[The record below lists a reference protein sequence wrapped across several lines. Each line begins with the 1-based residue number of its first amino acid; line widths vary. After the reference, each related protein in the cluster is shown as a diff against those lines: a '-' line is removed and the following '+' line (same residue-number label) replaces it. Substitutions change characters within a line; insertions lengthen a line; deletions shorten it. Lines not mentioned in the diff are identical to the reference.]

1 MATLLLIII
10 YITFISLGLPDSMLG
25 SSFPAIADNLNL
37 PSDLAG
43 YIGIVVS
50 ICTIISSLCSSYL
63 IRKFSTKIVV
73 SVSVVLTAIA
83 LLLFSFVKE
92 GYGWAFFLIAIP
104 LGLGAGAI
112 DTALNNYVALHYKA
126 IHMNWLHAF
135 WGIGASIGPLI
146 IGAFIDANNQSR
158 GWNYGVLTIA
168 CIQLGI
174 SILLFATLPLWNKV
188 MEKNK
193 KDETEK
199 EKKEEEEEETIK
211 RSTILKDSIFY
222 LTVIGFFCY
231 CALESSTGLWVGSFF
246 NKNMGSTTDEA
257 AMLTSTFYIGITV
270 GRLICGPLSLKMNEK
285 QMIRMGESIILLGIV
300 LTLIQVNKYIPMV
313 GFVIVGLGCAPIY
326 PAIIR
331 STPYRFSKAGSQS
344 AMGLEMASAYVGNL
358 SMPPLI
364 GLIARSIGDNYSIL
378 PYFMIGFAALMIICH
393 ETINEKTRRRDEKLS
408 SEELKRYQAY

>member
-1 MATLLLIII
+1 
-10 YITFISLGLPDSMLG
+10 
-25 SSFPAIADNLNL
+25 
-37 PSDLAG
+37 
-43 YIGIVVS
+43 
-50 ICTIISSLCSSYL
+50 
-63 IRKFSTKIVV
+63 
-73 SVSVVLTAIA
+73 
-83 LLLFSFVKE
+83 
-92 GYGWAFFLIAIP
+92 
-104 LGLGAGAI
+104 
-112 DTALNNYVALHYKA
+112 
-126 IHMNWLHAF
+126 
-135 WGIGASIGPLI
+135 
-146 IGAFIDANNQSR
+146 
-158 GWNYGVLTIA
+158 
-168 CIQLGI
+168 
-174 SILLFATLPLWNKV
+174 

-193 KDETEK
+193 KVETEK
-199 EKKEEEEEETIK
+199 EKKEEAEEAIK
-211 RSTILKDSIFY
+211 RSTIILKDPIFY

-300 LTLIQVNKYIPMV
+300 LALIQVNKYIPMV

-331 STPYRFSKAGSQS
+331 STPYRFSKAESQS

-378 PYFMIGFAALMIICH
+378 PYFMIGFATLMIICH
-393 ETINEKTRRRDEKLS
+393 ETINEKTRRRDKKLS
-408 SEELKRYQAY
+408 SEELKRYQTY